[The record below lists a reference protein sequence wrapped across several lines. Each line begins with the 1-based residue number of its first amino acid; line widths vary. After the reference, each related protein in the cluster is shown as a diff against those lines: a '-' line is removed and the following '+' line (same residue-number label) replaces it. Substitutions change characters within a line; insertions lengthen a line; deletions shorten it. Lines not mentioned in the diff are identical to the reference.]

1 MLSIHKLTAGVG
13 YLYLIRQVAASDDTH
28 RGHATLSDYYSSKG
42 ETPGR
47 WMGRGLVA
55 LGRPVSRDPSDPMVV
70 KCWSVPEGSEVFETQ
85 MKSLFGEG
93 LHPNAEKIAEA
104 LIDRGPVVAAE
115 AVRLGRPFR
124 VDAGENA
131 FKRRL
136 REAYSAYNISV
147 DADRFAEI
155 PEEIRAGIRSAVAR
169 EMFAEEHGRAPLD
182 ARELSGFIARQSRS
196 TTRAVAGFDLTFTPV
211 KTIAVL
217 WALAPRALARKIEK
231 AHRRSVQ
238 KAVDFLEEHAAFTRM
253 GPGAAA
259 QVDVVGLIIAA
270 FEHRDSRA
278 GDPNLHTHITVS
290 NKVCA
295 IGPDGIPRWLAL
307 DGAALYRA
315 IVAASEVYNT
325 AMEGALTELGFR
337 FVGTDRGNG
346 KRCVREIAGVPAE
359 LITRFSSRRVAI
371 QARLGELAKA
381 FQNEHGREPTLAES
395 LALSQQATLETRA
408 AKHEPRSLGEQ
419 RQTWRTQAAEILGGV
434 REVDVMVAAVSSHR
448 AIRPPVL
455 DDSAVDRLAA
465 AVIERVSASR
475 ATWRLHHVRAE
486 AERQIRYA
494 NRAGDAAAVERIVA
508 VALGEHSVAVA
519 RQHDAERGEPSVL
532 RRRDGSSVYTRHGET
547 VYSSAAV
554 LAAERRILA
563 AAELDG
569 GRAVEENDVALA
581 LLEAEANGRVLN
593 DGQRALVREMA
604 SSGARVQL
612 AVAPAG
618 TGKTTATAALAAAWR
633 NSGGTI
639 VGLAPTAAAAE
650 VLAGELGSATD
661 TIAKLVQLSRPDP
674 RQPGCAADPA
684 RVWFDAIDART
695 LVVIDEAGKAS
706 AAELDAVI
714 SLALVRG
721 ASVRLIGDDH
731 QLASVSA
738 GGVLRDLAAHH
749 RTLTLSEVVRFG
761 DSGRGRAEAAAS
773 LALRAGDPAGIA
785 FYLDHQRIHV
795 GADALAADLAY
806 QAWRADLATGRD
818 SVLLAPT
825 NTLVADLNERARAD
839 RLASAP
845 AQVGRTVTLGDGLQA
860 SVGDWIA
867 TRSNARWLRSGDGT
881 WVKNGHRWIIRG
893 VEAGGSLMVAPLGG
907 DPDAVVRLPAPYVA
921 AHTALG
927 YAATIDTRQGVTA
940 DTCHVVGS
948 DQLSRQHLY
957 VALTRGRQENH
968 LYFSTA
974 EADPH
979 RILTPKAIHPPTAVD
994 ILTGI
999 LRRDSAPQSA
1009 HAAARVK
1016 ADPFT
1021 RLGPAAAMYL
1031 DALGA
1036 GAEHTAGT
1044 ETMTQIDDAAR
1055 RLDAGVTEC
1064 EAWPVLRRHLALLA
1078 LDGHDPAAALERA
1091 AAGGDLSDAR
1101 APAAVLDWR
1110 LPNTAPG
1117 SGPLFWLEP
1126 IPAVLRADPQW
1137 GRYLAARADLVTDLA
1152 ARVRDMAH
1160 QWDAAAVPAWG
1171 RPLLNHSRVLAEV
1184 AVFRAAHGVDSADT
1198 RTTGPQ
1204 QYANHSAR
1212 AQKAILNRVNE
1223 ALPLADPGTRRWRDL
1238 AEMCDRR
1245 IVADPY
1251 WPQLAAHLDDLAAGG
1266 AAIDALLKR
1275 AMAAGPLPDELP
1287 AAALWWRLA
1296 GRLSS
1301 DDFAQAH
1308 HHERETSSETWTL
1321 DLEFGGETPASVG
1334 ESAARPRLSP
1344 AELEDLRRRRDAAQ
1358 AAVTA
1363 LETAIFTTGEGP
1375 AERAA
1380 AAEVAALHHR
1390 HVQQRPYQHR
1400 LAHTHA
1406 DWLTAEHTHDHHHE
1420 LLDQLAKK
1428 IDATEAAGDE
1438 TLAATYRQHRAE
1450 LNRHT
1455 ASITD
1460 HRDFCRAEWHDA
1472 HAALLDTAGGPEGIV
1487 TDADLERR
1495 RRHAIDTDLAT
1506 LRQVRLDARE
1516 LDNQLYRAEAAAAR
1530 SFAQASVA
1538 RDEPALEQQEVDEYD
1553 VEADLEQ
1560 LRAEVAILAIA
1571 GTRSPAG
1578 VYELEPAD
1586 APDPAVRKIVASI
1599 TDSDMTVQ
1607 VIRLGAGVDKHAV
1620 LRGVA
1625 LAANRS
1631 KSTVHAHPG
1640 SEASAAF
1647 ASAHR
1652 YSHRTE
1658 PATEA
1663 IPQLHGGQLKTQC
1676 GDLMIVDDADQLSVE
1691 HLETLIKHAGQTNTK
1706 LLLAASPQATAG
1718 PNRHLLD
1725 ALVENLPWAVDDAAA
1740 RGNRPTAIR
1749 RITDHL
1755 ASGDSPQTENERA
1768 AGILITRRDNLVQ
1781 AYRELAA
1788 PKRWTAVA
1796 VEAVDR
1802 NTGLGL

>member
-1 MLSIHKLTAGVG
+1 MLSIHKLSGGDG

-28 RGHATLSDYYSSKG
+28 RGRATLADYYSSKG

-47 WMGRGLVA
+47 WMGRGLVS
-55 LGRPVSRDPSDPMVV
+55 LGRPVSRDPNDPMVA
-70 KCWSVPEGSEVFETQ
+70 KHWLVPEGSQVEETQ

-93 LHPNAEKIAEA
+93 LHPNAEKIAEYLA
-104 LIDRGPVVAAE
+104 GRGPAVAAE
-115 AVRLGRPFR
+115 AARLGRPFR
-124 VDAGENA
+124 VDSGENT

-147 DADRFAEI
+147 DTDRFDKV
-155 PEEIRAGIRSAVAR
+155 PDEIRAGIRSALGR
-169 EMFAEEHGRAPLD
+169 EMFAEEHGRAPFD

-196 TTRAVAGFDLTFTPV
+196 TRRAVAGYALTFTPV
-211 KTIAVL
+211 KTIAIL
-217 WALAPRALARKIEK
+217 WALAPRALSRKIER

-238 KAVDFLEEHAAFTRM
+238 KAIDYLEEHAAFTRI
-253 GPGAAA
+253 GPGSAA
-259 QVDVVGLIIAA
+259 QINTTGLIIAA

-295 IGPDGIPRWLAL
+295 IGPDGIERWLAL
-307 DGAALYRA
+307 DGAALYRE

-325 AMEGALTELGFR
+325 AMEAELVTLGFR

-346 KRCVREIAGVPAE
+346 KRCVREIAGVPTE
-359 LITRFSSRRVAI
+359 LIARFSSRRASI
-371 QARLGELAKA
+371 ETRLGELSKA
-381 FQNEHGREPTLAES
+381 FQNRHGREPTLSES
-395 LALSQQATLETRA
+395 LALSQEATLDTRPG
-408 AKHEPRSLGEQ
+408 KHEPRSLGEQ
-419 RQTWRTQAAEILGGV
+419 RQAWRTQAAEVLGGV
-434 REVDVMVAAVSSHR
+434 REVDAMIAAVSSHTVIPL
-448 AIRPPVL
+448 AVL
-455 DDSAVDRLAA
+455 DDNAVNRLAVA
-465 AVIERVSASR
+465 TIERVSASR
-475 ATWRLHHVRAE
+475 STWRSHHVRAE

-494 NRAGDAAAVERIVA
+494 ERAGDSDAVERIVA
-508 VALGEHSVAVA
+508 AALGEHSIAVA
-519 RQHDAERGEPSVL
+519 RQLDGEQGEPDVL
-532 RRRDGSSVYTRHGET
+532 RRRDGFSVYTRHGET
-547 VYSSAAV
+547 LYSSGAV
-554 LAAERRILA
+554 LASESRILA
-563 AAELDG
+563 AADLDG
-569 GRAVEENDVALA
+569 GRAVEETDVALA
-581 LLEAEANGRVLN
+581 LLEAEANGRTLN

-618 TGKTTATAALAAAWR
+618 TGKTTATAALASAWR

-661 TIAKLVQLSRPDP
+661 TIAKLVQLSSPNS
-674 RQPGCAADPA
+674 RQSGGVDDSA
-684 RVWFDAIDART
+684 RVWFDAIDDST

-706 AAELDAVI
+706 TAELDAVI
-714 SLALVRG
+714 SYALARG

-738 GGVLRDLAAHH
+738 GGVLRDLAAHRH
-749 RTLTLSEVVRFG
+749 TLTLSEVVRFG
-761 DSGRGRAEAAAS
+761 DSERGRAEAAAS

-785 FYLDHQRIHV
+785 FYLDHQRVHV
-795 GADALAADLAY
+795 GADAMAADMAY
-806 QAWRADLATGRD
+806 QAWRTDLFAGRD

-845 AQVGRTVTLGDGLQA
+845 ARVGRTVALGDGLKA
-860 SVGDWIA
+860 SVGDWIT
-867 TRSNARWLRSGDGT
+867 TRSNARWLRSGDRT

-893 VEAGGSLMVAPLGG
+893 VAADGSLTVAPLGG
-907 DPDAVVRLPAPYVA
+907 DPDAVVRLPAHYVA

-979 RILTPKAIHPPTAVD
+979 RILTPKALHPPTAVD
-994 ILTGI
+994 IMTGL

-1009 HAAARVK
+1009 HAAARIA

-1036 GAEHTAGT
+1036 AAEQTAGT
-1044 ETMTQIDDAAR
+1044 ETMTQIDAAAR

-1078 LDGHDPAAALERA
+1078 LDGHEPVAALERA
-1091 AAGGDLSDAR
+1091 AAGGDLDDAR

-1110 LPNTAPG
+1110 LPNAVAG
-1117 SGPLFWLEP
+1117 SGPLFWLDP
-1126 IPAVLRADPQW
+1126 IPAVLGADPQW
-1137 GRYLAARADLVTDLA
+1137 GCYLAARADLVADLA
-1152 ARVRDMAH
+1152 ARVRDTAH
-1160 QWDAAAVPAWG
+1160 QWDTSAVPAWG

-1184 AVFRAAHGVDSADT
+1184 AVFRAAHGVDPADT

-1204 QYANHSAR
+1204 QYANRSAR

-1223 ALPLADPGTRRWRDL
+1223 ALPLADPGTRRWREI
-1238 AEMCDRR
+1238 AETCDRR
-1245 IVADPY
+1245 IIADPY

-1266 AAIDALLKR
+1266 TDIDALLRR
-1275 AMAAGPLPDELP
+1275 AMDAGPLPDELP

-1334 ESAARPRLSP
+1334 AAARPRLSP
-1344 AELEDLRRRRDAAQ
+1344 AELEDLRRRRDAAR

-1380 AAEVAALHHR
+1380 AAELAALHHR
-1390 HVQQRPYQHR
+1390 HVHQRPYQHQ
-1400 LAHTHA
+1400 LAHAHA
-1406 DWLTAEHTHDHHHE
+1406 DWLTAEHTNDHHHE

-1428 IDATEAAGDE
+1428 IDAAEAAGDE
-1438 TLAATYRQHRAE
+1438 TLAAAYRQHRAE
-1450 LNRHT
+1450 LGRHT
-1455 ASITD
+1455 ASIIGY
-1460 HRDFCRAEWHDA
+1460 RDFCRGEVREARRALFDV
-1472 HAALLDTAGGPEGIV
+1472 AAGSDGTV
-1487 TDADLERR
+1487 TDADIEQRR
-1495 RRHAIDTDLAT
+1495 RQAIDTDLDS
-1506 LRQVRLDARE
+1506 LRQARLEARE
-1516 LDNQLYRAEAAAAR
+1516 LDNRLYRAEAAAAR
-1530 SFAQASVA
+1530 AFAEAAVA
-1538 RDEPALEQQEVDEYD
+1538 RDGAAMAQPVVDNYEID
-1553 VEADLEQ
+1553 ADLEQ
-1560 LRAEVAILAIA
+1560 LQAEFAILETA
-1571 GTRSPAG
+1571 GTRSPATI
-1578 VYELEPAD
+1578 YDWKQEDAAD
-1586 APDPAVRKIVASI
+1586 PQVGKTVASI
-1599 TDSDMTVQ
+1599 SDSDMTVQ
-1607 VIRLGAGVDKHAV
+1607 AIRLGAGIDKH
-1620 LRGVA
+1620 GVFRSIA
-1625 LAANRS
+1625 LAAHRS
-1631 KSTVHAHPG
+1631 KATVHAL
-1640 SEASAAF
+1640 SASQASAAF
-1647 ASAHR
+1647 AVDHR
-1652 YSHRTE
+1652 YSHRIE
-1658 PATEA
+1658 PTVET
-1663 IPQLHGGQLKTQC
+1663 LSVDR
-1676 GDLMIVDDADQLSVE
+1676 GDLVIVDDADHLSVE
-1691 HLETLIKHAGQTNTK
+1691 ELEVLIHRAGEKNIK
-1706 LLLAASPQATAG
+1706 VLLAVSSEGAPG
-1718 PNRHLLD
+1718 PNRPLVHS
-1725 ALVENLPWAVDDAAA
+1725 LVENLPWGIALGTSAG
-1740 RGNRPTAIR
+1740 RESTAMQR
-1749 RITDHL
+1749 VTAHL
-1755 ASGDSPQTENERA
+1755 ASGDRRQADGVRTA
-1768 AGILITRRDNLVQ
+1768 QALISRRGRLVES
-1781 AYRELAA
+1781 YRELAV
-1788 PKRWTAVA
+1788 PKRWRTARTEP
-1796 VEAVDR
+1796 VER
-1802 NTGLGL
+1802 NVGLGL

>member
-1 MLSIHKLTAGVG
+1 MLSIHKLTAGDG

-28 RGHATLSDYYSSKG
+28 RGRTTLADYYSSKG

-47 WMGRGLVA
+47 WMGRGLAA
-55 LGRPVSRDPSDPMVV
+55 LGCPVSRDPNDPMVA
-70 KCWSVPEGSEVFETQ
+70 KYWSVPEGSEVLESQ

-93 LHPNAEKIAEA
+93 LHPNAEKIAEM
-104 LIDRGPVVAAE
+104 LLDRGPAIAAE

-155 PEEIRAGIRSAVAR
+155 PEAIRAEIRSAAAR
-169 EMFAEEHGRAPLD
+169 EMFAEEHGRTPQD

-217 WALAPRALARKIEK
+217 WALAPRALARKIEE

-238 KAVDFLEEHAAFTRM
+238 KAIDFLEEHAAFTRM

-259 QVDVVGLIIAA
+259 QVDVAGLIIAA

-295 IGPDGIPRWLAL
+295 VGPDGIPRWLAL

-325 AMEGALTELGFR
+325 AMEGAMGELGCR

-359 LITRFSSRRVAI
+359 LSARFSSRRVAI
-371 QARLGELAKA
+371 EARLGELAKA

-419 RQTWRTQAAEILGGV
+419 RQTWRTQAVEILGGV
-434 REVDVMVAAVSSHR
+434 REVDAMVAAVSSHR

-475 ATWRLHHVRAE
+475 ATWKLHHVRAE

-494 NRAGDAAAVERIVA
+494 HRAGDSEAVERIVA
-508 VALGEHSVAVA
+508 VALGEQSVAVA

-554 LAAERRILA
+554 LTAERKILA
-563 AAELDG
+563 AAELGG
-569 GRAVEENDVALA
+569 GRTVDENDVALA

-604 SSGARVQL
+604 SSGSRVQL

-674 RQPGCAADPA
+674 ARPGCADDSA
-684 RVWFDAIDART
+684 RVWFDAIDTST

-706 AAELDAVI
+706 TAELDTVI
-714 SLALVRG
+714 SLALTRG

-749 RTLTLSEVVRFG
+749 NTLTLSEVVRFG
-761 DSGRGRAEAAAS
+761 DTERGRAEAAAS
-773 LALRAGDPAGIA
+773 LALRSGDPAGIA
-785 FYLDHQRIHV
+785 FYLDHQRVHV
-795 GADALAADLAY
+795 GADALAAAMAY
-806 QAWRADLATGRD
+806 QAWRTALAAGRA

-825 NTLVADLNERARAD
+825 NALVTELNERARAD
-839 RLASAP
+839 RLAATRSK
-845 AQVGRTVTLGDGLQA
+845 VGRTVTLDDGLTA

-867 TRSNARWLRSGDGT
+867 TRSNARWLRSGDRT
-881 WVKNGHRWIIRG
+881 WVKNGHRWIIRA
-893 VEAGGSLMVAPLGG
+893 VEADGSLTVASLGG
-907 DPDAVVRLPAPYVA
+907 DPDAVVRLPAHYVA

-957 VALTRGRQENH
+957 VALTRGRRENH
-968 LYFSTA
+968 LYFSIA
-974 EADPH
+974 ESDPH

-999 LRRDSAPQSA
+999 LRRDRAPQSA
-1009 HAAARVK
+1009 HGAARVA

-1036 GAEHTAGT
+1036 AAEQTAGT
-1044 ETMTQIDDAAR
+1044 ETMNQIDKAAR
-1055 RLDAGVTEC
+1055 RLDAGVTDC

-1078 LDGHDPAAALERA
+1078 LEGQDPVAALETA
-1091 AAGGDLSDAR
+1091 AAAGDLSDAR

-1110 LPNTAPG
+1110 LPNTTPG
-1117 SGPLFWLEP
+1117 SGPLFWLDP
-1126 IPAVLRADPQW
+1126 IPAPLAADPRW
-1137 GRYLAARADLVTDLA
+1137 GRYLSARADLVADLA
-1152 ARVRDMAH
+1152 AQVRDTAH
-1160 QWDAAAVPAWG
+1160 QWDAATVPAWG
-1171 RPLLNHSRVLAEV
+1171 RPLVNHSRVLAEI
-1184 AVFRAAHGVDSADT
+1184 AVFRAAHGVDPADT

-1204 QYANHSAR
+1204 QYANRSAR

-1223 ALPLADPGTRRWRDL
+1223 ALPLSDPGTRRWRDL
-1238 AEMCDRR
+1238 AETCDRR

-1251 WPQLAAHLDDLAAGG
+1251 WTQLAAHLDDLSVGG
-1266 AAIDALLKR
+1266 ADVDALLKR
-1275 AMAAGPLPDELP
+1275 AMDAGPLPDELP

-1296 GRLSS
+1296 GAR
-1301 DDFAQAH
+1301 FPAAQRTAH
-1308 HHERETSSETWTL
+1308 AAQRETGSQTKTL
-1321 DLEFGGETPASVG
+1321 DLRFDTDPAGDLGGT
-1334 ESAARPRLSP
+1334 AARPVLNG
-1344 AELEDLRRRRDAAQ
+1344 AELADIRCRRDAAR
-1358 AAVTA
+1358 AAVAA
-1363 LETAIFTTGEGP
+1363 LEEAIFTGGGGP
-1375 AERAA
+1375 AEQAA
-1380 AAEVAALHHR
+1380 TAELVSLHRR
-1390 HVQQRPYQHR
+1390 HIEQRPYQHR
-1400 LAHTHA
+1400 LAHART
-1406 DWLTAEHTHDHHHE
+1406 DWMAAEHTHDQHHRM
-1420 LLDQLAKK
+1420 LDHLDKQ
-1428 IDATEAAGDE
+1428 TETAQSLGDE
-1438 TLAATYRQHRAE
+1438 ALAGIYCRYREE
-1450 LNRHT
+1450 LGRHT
-1455 ASITD
+1455 ASVV
-1460 HRDFCRAEWHDA
+1460 RRRSFCRTEYQDA
-1472 HAALLDTAGGPEGIV
+1472 DRALLAMAGGPNGIV
-1487 TDADLERR
+1487 TDDDIEQRRRQAIDADL
-1495 RRHAIDTDLAT
+1495 AS
-1506 LRQVRLDARE
+1506 LRQARLDARE

-1530 SFAQASVA
+1530 AFAAAAPAPDNVAS
-1538 RDEPALEQQEVDEYD
+1538 QQPVKVEYD
-1553 VEADLEQ
+1553 ASADLDQ

-1571 GTRSPAG
+1571 GTRSPATLYDHEVG
-1578 VYELEPAD
+1578 DISDAELAS
-1586 APDPAVRKIVASI
+1586 VVASI
-1599 TDSDMTVQ
+1599 ADSDMSVQ
-1607 VIRLGAGVDKHAV
+1607 PIRMMAGIDKHAV

-1625 LAANRS
+1625 LAAHRS
-1631 KSTVHAHPG
+1631 RATVHALPC
-1640 SEASAAF
+1640 SESAAAF
-1647 ASAHR
+1647 ALDHR
-1652 YSHRTE
+1652 YSHHSE
-1658 PATEA
+1658 PADEA
-1663 IPQLHGGQLKTQC
+1663 VARLQREEWNTRR
-1676 GDLMIVDDADQLSVE
+1676 GDLVIVDDADHLSAEQLQA
-1691 HLETLIKHAGQTNTK
+1691 LISRAGPMNTK
-1706 LLLAASPQATAG
+1706 LLLVVSPETPSGQ
-1718 PNRHLLD
+1718 NRHLVD
-1725 ALVENLPWAVDDAAA
+1725 ALVDNLPWAVNGDHAVAAEA
-1740 RGNRPTAIR
+1740 TALGR
-1749 RITDHL
+1749 VTEWLNSGHHL
-1755 ASGDSPQTENERA
+1755 RTEIEQA
-1768 AGILITRRDNLVQ
+1768 AGALVARRDDLIE
-1781 AYRELAA
+1781 AYREVAA
-1788 PKRWTAVA
+1788 PKKWRSVSIEPIARDV
-1796 VEAVDR
+1796 
-1802 NTGLGL
+1802 GLGL